1 MMTLRFLS
9 VSFLG
14 LAFGAMSL
22 SAQRPSRLPMPVS
35 PEKHVEA
42 MARQLADSLQLDSA
56 HTQLFLKAYRQQM
69 KDLHGRLPQDG
80 AQSPDADSRRTARAQ
95 RPDTARSKQN
105 GDERKARQ
113 LERQLERLKGYDK
126 LYTAFLT
133 PAQIDRLHQLQLQL
147 MNQRPPRRQ
156 RGYAFPGSD
165 EE

>member
-1 MMTLRFLS
+1 MMTLRSLS
-9 VSFLG
+9 VAFLG
-14 LAFGAMSL
+14 LAFSTMPVN
-22 SAQRPSRLPMPVS
+22 AQRPSRLPLPVS

-56 HTQLFLKAYRQQM
+56 HTQLFLEAYRQQM
-69 KDLHGRLPQDG
+69 KDLHGRLPQEG
-80 AQSPDADSRRTARAQ
+80 AQRPDADLRRTARAQ
-95 RPDTARSKQN
+95 RPDTARSRQS
-105 GDERKARQ
+105 GDEQRKAR
-113 LERQLERLKGYDK
+113 LLERLKGYDK

-156 RGYAFPGSD
+156 RGYAFPGSG

>member
-14 LAFGAMSL
+14 LAFAAMSL
-22 SAQRPSRLPMPVS
+22 SAQRPSRLPLPVS

-56 HTQLFLKAYRQQM
+56 HTQLFLNAYRQQM

-80 AQSPDADSRRTARAQ
+80 AQRPDADSRRTARAQ
-95 RPDTARSKQN
+95 RPDTARSKQS
-105 GDERKARQ
+105 GDERKA
-113 LERQLERLKGYDK
+113 RQLERLKGYDK

-156 RGYAFPGSD
+156 RGYAFPGSG